1 MNSAAGAPE
10 LADVHRLSNNR
21 NLLTRQNQLME
32 SSHTPE
38 NYQYTAT
45 YDEHIKN
52 STNQQEDILVLED
65 YQ

>member
-1 MNSAAGAPE
+1 
-10 LADVHRLSNNR
+10 
-21 NLLTRQNQLME
+21 ME

-65 YQ
+65 Y